1 MGNTTTRAAT
11 PTAPDSLNQAENEDQ
26 RLAELEANNA
36 ALEQEVIE
44 RQRQLDAQANE
55 IERLRA
61 ESAARE
67 ASMSALEREAEVSEA
82 AKTAAPAKPAK
93 PAEQGGNFTTEDA
106 YRSWRVRARNGSFT
120 GETEGFAFANGQ
132 VLIPGL
138 PRTAS
143 PQRVAVRV
151 LRLNNLRNYPVFE
164 REANP
169 RTRRLE
175 TKRYEGYQVL
185 TPEQYE
191 ALYPQDDTDGDE
203 IPEDL

>member
-11 PTAPDSLNQAENEDQ
+11 PTAPDRLDQTENEDQ

-67 ASMSALEREAEVSEA
+67 ASMSALEREATASE
-82 AKTAAPAKPAK
+82 PARASAPAK
-93 PAEQGGNFTTEDA
+93 PAEQGGNFTAEDA
-106 YRSWRVRARNGSFT
+106 YRTWRVRARNGSFT
-120 GETEGFAFANGQ
+120 GETEGFAFSNGQ

-143 PQRVAVRV
+143 PQRVTVRV